1 MHAGVDRLALLID
14 SQLPCDV
21 IVHLKRFKAQA
32 KVGVGHEPSH
42 TSRRVDPSPLYLVQS
57 GWVLSDLDRA
67 SLL

>member
-1 MHAGVDRLALLID
+1 VHAGVDRLALLID

-21 IVHLKRFKAQA
+21 IVHLKRFKAKA
-32 KVGVGHEPSH
+32 EVWVGHKPSH
-42 TSRRVDPSPLYLVQS
+42 CGRRVDPSPLYLVQS